1 MTDSTTVPESPVTD
15 PANDSRSG
23 FGVHAKTSRDVV
35 VVSATGD
42 VDALTA
48 PRLQD
53 AITEALGVAS
63 TALVVDLTEVEFLS
77 SAGMSVL
84 MAGYRQADP
93 ELAFCVV
100 ADGPF
105 TDRPMRMI
113 GLDRELR
120 LYPTLSSALEDLR

>member
-1 MTDSTTVPESPVTD
+1 MTDSTTAPAAEVTD
-15 PANDSRSG
+15 SG
-23 FGVHAKTSRDVV
+23 PVFDVHARTSRDVV
-35 VVSATGD
+35 VVTATGD

-48 PRLQD
+48 PRLHD
-53 AITEALGVAS
+53 AIVEALDVAT
-63 TALVVDLTEVEFLS
+63 TALVVDLTDVDFLS

-84 MAGYRQADP
+84 MTGYRQAHP
-93 ELAFCVV
+93 ATAFCVV

>member
-1 MTDSTTVPESPVTD
+1 MTDSTT
-15 PANDSRSG
+15 DSHPG
-23 FGVHAKTSRDVV
+23 FGVHARTSRDVV
-35 VVSATGD
+35 VVTATGD

-53 AITEALGVAS
+53 AIVEALDAAS
-63 TALVVDLTEVEFLS
+63 AALVVDLTDVEFLS

-84 MAGYRQADP
+84 MAGYRRADP
-93 ELAFCVV
+93 DTAFCVV

-120 LYPTLSSALEDLR
+120 LYPTLSAALEDLR